1 LSAANGQC
9 LVFRA
14 EAYRRAGGHA
24 AVRGDIAEDVALA
37 RAMKRAGGRVRLTDA
52 GELAR
57 VRMYHSLTE
66 AWAGFRKNLYPAFGG
81 QPGPFLV
88 GLSLFAALHAWPLPG
103 LLLACALGQPV
114 AAAAFAA
121 QTLLAWVLRG
131 LLVVRLGHPVVGAIT
146 HPIGAL
152 LVVALAFASWRA
164 AAAGNLIW
172 KGRAYGLPS

>member
-1 LSAANGQC
+1 MAKMALNNPKEFQSM
-9 LVFRA
+9 
-14 EAYRRAGGHA
+14 RR
-24 AVRGDIAEDVALA
+24 
-37 RAMKRAGGRVRLTDA
+37 
-52 GELAR
+52 
-57 VRMYHSLTE
+57 SLI
-66 AWAGFRKNLYPAFGG
+66 
-81 QPGPFLV
+81 
-88 GLSLFAALHAWPLPG
+88 AALLASIIASPAMAQGDAWPSRPITLMGGFPNG
-103 LLLACALGQPV
+103 AGTDIYARRLAEPLSRALGQPV